1 MLAPFYISLKLVYQF
16 LLQVICTDA
25 PEYTDQAS
33 ISSVSADKET
43 LDTNSLRSRESKFGG
58 SSISSLAINN
68 LRS

>member
-1 MLAPFYISLKLVYQF
+1 MLAPFGVSLKLAYQF

-25 PEYTDQAS
+25 PESTNQAS
-33 ISSVSADKET
+33 ESSVSADKAA

-68 LRS
+68 Q